1 MADYKLFY
9 TDKPLPAGEQ
19 PDFSFSLPLLC
30 GSEDEAMKEA
40 FKLIQRGAVVW
51 RIESPDGFYLDREA
65 VERRYQ
71 TYIAK

>member
-1 MADYKLFY
+1 MGNYKVFY

-19 PDFSFSLPLLC
+19 PDLTFALPLLF

-40 FKLIQRGAVVW
+40 FKLIHKGAVVW

-65 VERRYQ
+65 VEHRYRAF
-71 TYIAK
+71 IAK